1 MIRSWDYGI
10 LYIETADS
18 RGTDTRFAKDSIVM
32 ILDKVDSYHDL
43 LQMVGRS
50 SRSRKAC
57 ECILFNKGSENDSS
71 LIDRLKRHN
80 IVALQNMEN
89 LLKILESK

>member
-43 LQMVGRS
+43 L
-50 SRSRKAC
+50 
-57 ECILFNKGSENDSS
+57 
-71 LIDRLKRHN
+71 
-80 IVALQNMEN
+80 
-89 LLKILESK
+89 